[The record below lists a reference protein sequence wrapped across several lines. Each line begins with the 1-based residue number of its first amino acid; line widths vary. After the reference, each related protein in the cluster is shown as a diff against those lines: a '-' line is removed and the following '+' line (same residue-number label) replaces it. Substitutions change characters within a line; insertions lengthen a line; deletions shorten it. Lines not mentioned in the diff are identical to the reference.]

1 MGRDAWPDF
10 SVQVSSRPWRCV
22 PDPLLCVSRDGSA
35 FLGALAG
42 AHVAGHSPRAEVWM
56 APEFH
61 SILDNWIL
69 YDQHPELL
77 AHSLGGP
84 SDPDELRQ
92 SLRLWLRL
100 RDTAGRPDGR
110 LCWVRDA
117 VRESCLPTGIGD
129 SLVLRWEAMAQA
141 LDERLANSRETS
153 GPGIAAMRD
162 SAALCAVLTD
172 AVLLCAREA
181 EDPDQMPRLC
191 RRLQDWGLPCRRLEI
206 ANDLVAIERG
216 LLLRLMVEA
225 GLAGFLWGG
234 LRLAVAHIVAPHL
247 FLVPHGD
254 SFSRDVEDL
263 DFPGDEPRPI
273 KSPWD
278 DACVVWYD
286 LGAEFAYA

>member
-1 MGRDAWPDF
+1 MGREAWPDL
-10 SVQVSSRPWRCV
+10 SVQISSRPWRCV
-22 PDPLLCVSRDGSA
+22 PDPLLCLSRDGAA
-35 FLGALAG
+35 FLNTLAG
-42 AHVAGHSPRAEVWM
+42 AHVASHSPRAEVWM
-56 APEFH
+56 APEFD
-61 SILDNWIL
+61 SILDNWML

-129 SLVLRWEAMAQA
+129 PLVPRWEAMAQA
-141 LDERLANSRETS
+141 LDERLANARETS

-172 AVLLCAREA
+172 AMLLCARETD
-181 EDPDQMPRLC
+181 DPDQAPRLC
-191 RRLQDWGLPCRRLEI
+191 RHLQEWGLPCRRLDI

-234 LRLAVAHIVAPHL
+234 LKLAVAHIVAPHL
-247 FLVPHGD
+247 FLIPHGD
-254 SFSRDVEDL
+254 SFQAMWRTSTFREVSL
-263 DFPGDEPRPI
+263 ASSTAAGRRAL
-273 KSPWD
+273 S
-278 DACVVWYD
+278 YD
-286 LGAEFAYA
+286 LGMEDADA